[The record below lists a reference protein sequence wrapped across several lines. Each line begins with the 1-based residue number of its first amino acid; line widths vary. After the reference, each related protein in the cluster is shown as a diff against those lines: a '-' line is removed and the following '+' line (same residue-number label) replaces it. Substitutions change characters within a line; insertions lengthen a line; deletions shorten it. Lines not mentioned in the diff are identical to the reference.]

1 MKEMQC
7 QRSQKVDSVRLMERY
22 VEIGGKQMRRSTIIK
37 LNYKNVE
44 NLVVL
49 SERGNRSVVFFRDSN
64 IITFNI
70 IKND

>member
-22 VEIGGKQMRRSTIIK
+22 VEIGGKQMRLSTIK
-37 LNYKNVE
+37 LNCKNVE

-64 IITFNI
+64 VVTFNI